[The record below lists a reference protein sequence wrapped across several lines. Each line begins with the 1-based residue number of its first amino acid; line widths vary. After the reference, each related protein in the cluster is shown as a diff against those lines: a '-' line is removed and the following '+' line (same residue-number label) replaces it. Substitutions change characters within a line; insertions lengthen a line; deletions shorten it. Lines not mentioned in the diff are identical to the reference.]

1 MLVHAYYPEDVRVAA
16 EARAAIAAGFEV
28 AVVALRRQDQQAEEW
43 IDGARVIRLPIGRQ
57 RGAGKLTLIREY
69 LSFTALAVVRTA
81 AGSLRH
87 RFDVVHVNNPP
98 DFLVVASLVPRL
110 LGAKVVFD
118 VHDLSPDMFMMRFE
132 NPAGGIVDRA
142 LTFVE
147 RLAAHASD
155 AVLTVHEPYRQELA
169 RRGIPLEKVSV
180 VLNSLDEELLTTDT
194 DPPAEAEG
202 FRIVYHGTI
211 TPHYGVEL
219 LVEAAA
225 RSRGAIPG
233 LRLELYGAGD
243 ALPGILERAHSLGLD
258 PALTVAPRLLSR
270 RDVLRAV
277 KFASVG
283 VIPNLPLRLNR
294 FALPTKLFEYV
305 ALGIPAVVADLET
318 IRAHF
323 SENEVWFFE
332 PGNPVSLAA
341 ALERVAAD
349 PDAAACRA
357 AAARTRYETYR
368 WQRYAD
374 VYTELL
380 WRLAAQGRRGVAV
393 QRPAGTTSAGPQTKG
408 GCAG

>member
-1 MLVHAYYPEDVRVAA
+1 MLLHAYYPEDGRVVA

-43 IDGARVIRLPIGRQ
+43 VDGVHVTRLPIGRQ
-57 RGAGKLTLIREY
+57 WGAGKVTLLREY
-69 LSFTALAVVRTA
+69 LSFTTLAIMRTTA
-81 AGSLRH
+81 RSLRR

-98 DFLVVASLVPRL
+98 DFLVFASLVPRL

-118 VHDLSPDMFMMRFE
+118 VHDLSSDMVMMRFG
-132 NPAGGIVDRA
+132 NPVGGILDRA
-142 LTFVE
+142 LIFVE
-147 RLAAHASD
+147 RLAARASD
-155 AVLTVHEPYRQELA
+155 AVLTVHEPYRQELG
-169 RRGIPLEKVSV
+169 RHGIPLEKVSV
-180 VLNSLDEELLTTDT
+180 VLNSLDEELIPPET
-194 DPPAEAEG
+194 DPPAKAEG

-225 RSRGAIPG
+225 RARGAIPG
-233 LRLELYGAGD
+233 FRLELYGAGD
-243 ALPGILERAHSLGLD
+243 ALPGILERAHLLGLD
-258 PALTVAPRLLSR
+258 DALNVAPRFLSR
-270 RDVLRAV
+270 RDVLEAV

-323 SENEVWFFE
+323 SENELWFFE
-332 PGNPVSLAA
+332 PGNPASLAA
-341 ALERVAAD
+341 ALERVAKD
-349 PDAAACRA
+349 PDAAADRA
-357 AAARTRYETYR
+357 AAARARYEAYR
-368 WQRYAD
+368 WQRSAD

-380 WRLAAQGRRGVAV
+380 WRLATRPRRGVVV
-393 QRPAGTTSAGPQTKG
+393 QRTVGTT
-408 GCAG
+408 

>member
-1 MLVHAYYPEDVRVAA
+1 MLLHDYYPEEIRVAA
-16 EARAAIAAGFEV
+16 EARAAIAAGFDV
-28 AVVALRRQDQQAEEW
+28 AVLALQGDDQPAEER
-43 IDGARVIRLPIGRQ
+43 IDGVRVIRLPIGHR
-57 RGAGKLTLIREY
+57 RGAAKLTLLREY
-69 LSFTALAVVRTA
+69 LSFTALALVRSA
-81 AGSLRH
+81 AHSLRH
-87 RFDVVHVNNPP
+87 RVDVVQVHNPP

-118 VHDLSPDMFMMRFE
+118 VHDLSPDMFMMRFD

-142 LTFVE
+142 LTGVE
-147 RLAAHASD
+147 RLAAGAAD

-169 RRGIPLEKVSV
+169 RHGVPAEKVSV
-180 VLNSLDEELLTTDT
+180 LLNSLDEDLLPTDSN
-194 DPPAEAEG
+194 PPAGAKG

-225 RSRGAIPG
+225 RARATIPG
-233 LRLELYGAGD
+233 LRLDLYGAGD
-243 ALPGILERAHSLGLD
+243 ALPRIRERAHILGLD
-258 PALTVAPRLLSR
+258 SMLTVAPRPLPQR
-270 RDVLRAV
+270 EVLEAV
-277 KFASVG
+277 RFASAG

-305 ALGIPAVVADLET
+305 ALGIPAVVAELPT

-323 SENEVWFFE
+323 SENDVWFFE
-332 PGNPVSLAA
+332 PGNPDSLAA

-349 PDAAACRA
+349 PAAASERA
-357 AAARTRYETYR
+357 AAARARYETYR

-380 WRLAAQGRRGVAV
+380 WRLAAQRRRGVAV
-393 QRPAGTTSAGPQTKG
+393 QRTATT
-408 GCAG
+408 

>member
-28 AVVALRRQDQQAEEW
+28 AVVALRRNDQQAEEW
-43 IDGARVIRLPIGRQ
+43 IDGARVIRLPVGHQ
-57 RGAGKLTLIREY
+57 RGTGKLTLLREY
-69 LSFTALAVVRTA
+69 LSFTALAIMRTA
-81 AGSLRH
+81 ARSLRH
-87 RFDVVHVNNPP
+87 RFDVVQVHNPP

-118 VHDLSPDMFMMRFE
+118 VHDLSPDMFMMRFD

-142 LTFVE
+142 LTLVE

-169 RRGIPLEKVSV
+169 RHGVPLEKVSV
-180 VLNSLDEELLTTDT
+180 VLNSLDEELVTTDT

-225 RSRGAIPG
+225 RARGTIPD

-243 ALPGILERAHSLGLD
+243 ALPGILERAHLLGLD
-258 PALTVAPRLLSR
+258 SALTVAPHLLSR
-270 RDVLRAV
+270 RDVLEAV

-283 VIPNLPLRLNR
+283 VIPNLPVPLNR

-323 SENEVWFFE
+323 SEKEVWFFE
-332 PGNPVSLAA
+332 PGNPVCLAA

-349 PDAAACRA
+349 PDAAVGRA
-357 AAARTRYETYR
+357 AAARARYEMYR
-368 WQRYAD
+368 WRRYAD

-380 WRLAAQGRRGVAV
+380 WRLAAQRRRGVAV
-393 QRPAGTTSAGPQTKG
+393 QRTVVTS
-408 GCAG
+408 

>member
-1 MLVHAYYPEDVRVAA
+1 MLVHAYYPEDGRVAA

-28 AVVALRRQDQQAEEW
+28 VVVALRGHDQSAEEW
-43 IDGARVIRLPIGRQ
+43 IDGAHVIRLPIGRQ
-57 RGAGKLTLIREY
+57 RGAGRLTLLREY
-69 LSFTALAVVRTA
+69 LFFTALAIVRSA
-81 AGSLRH
+81 ERSLHR

-118 VHDLSPDMFMMRFE
+118 VHDLSSDMFMMRFD

-142 LTFVE
+142 LIFVE

-155 AVLTVHEPYRQELA
+155 AVLTVHEPYRRELA
-169 RRGIPLEKVSV
+169 RHGIPLEKVSV
-180 VLNSLDEELLTTDT
+180 VLNSLDEELVTTD
-194 DPPAEAEG
+194 AEAPRKAEG

-219 LVEAAA
+219 LVEAVSRA
-225 RSRGAIPG
+225 RGAIPG

-243 ALPGILERAHSLGLD
+243 ALPGILERAHLLGLD
-258 PALTVAPRLLSR
+258 SALTVSPRLLSR
-270 RDVLRAV
+270 RDVLEAV
-277 KFASVG
+277 KFAAVG

-318 IRAHF
+318 IRAYF
-323 SENEVWFFE
+323 SENEVCFFE
-332 PGNPVSLAA
+332 PGNAASLAA

-349 PDAAACRA
+349 PDAAADRA
-357 AAARTRYETYR
+357 AAARSRYEAYR

-380 WRLAAQGRRGVAV
+380 WRLAAQRRRGVAA
-393 QRPAGTTSAGPQTKG
+393 RRGTRTT
-408 GCAG
+408 

>member
-1 MLVHAYYPEDVRVAA
+1 MLLHAYYPEDGRVAA

-28 AVVALRRQDQQAEEW
+28 AVVALRRQDQQTEEW
-43 IDGARVIRLPIGRQ
+43 IDGVHVIRLPIGRQ
-57 RGAGKLTLIREY
+57 WGAGKLTLLREY
-69 LSFTALAVVRTA
+69 LSFTTLAIVRTA
-81 AGSLRH
+81 ARSLRR

-118 VHDLSPDMFMMRFE
+118 VHDLSSDMFMMRFD

-142 LTFVE
+142 LMLVE

-169 RRGIPLEKVSV
+169 RHGIPLEKVSV
-180 VLNSLDEELLTTDT
+180 VLNSLDEELVTTDT
-194 DPPAEAEG
+194 EPPAEAEG

-225 RSRGAIPG
+225 RARGAIPD

-243 ALPGILERAHSLGLD
+243 ALPGILERAHLLGLD
-258 PALTVAPRLLSR
+258 SALAVAPRLLSR
-270 RDVLRAV
+270 RDVLEAV
-277 KFASVG
+277 RFATVG

-341 ALERVAAD
+341 ALQRVAAD
-349 PDAAACRA
+349 PDAAARRA
-357 AAARTRYETYR
+357 AAARARYEAYR

-380 WRLAAQGRRGVAV
+380 WRLAAQRRRGVAV
-393 QRPAGTTSAGPQTKG
+393 QRTVRTA
-408 GCAG
+408 

>member
-1 MLVHAYYPEDVRVAA
+1 
-16 EARAAIAAGFEV
+16 
-28 AVVALRRQDQQAEEW
+28 
-43 IDGARVIRLPIGRQ
+43 
-57 RGAGKLTLIREY
+57 
-69 LSFTALAVVRTA
+69 
-81 AGSLRH
+81 
-87 RFDVVHVNNPP
+87 
-98 DFLVVASLVPRL
+98 
-110 LGAKVVFD
+110 
-118 VHDLSPDMFMMRFE
+118 
-132 NPAGGIVDRA
+132 
-142 LTFVE
+142 
-147 RLAAHASD
+147 
-155 AVLTVHEPYRQELA
+155 VLTVHEPYRQELA

-219 LVEAAA
+219 LVEATD
-225 RSRGAIPG
+225 RSRGATPG

-270 RDVLRAV
+270 RDVLQAV

-305 ALGIPAVVADLET
+305 ALGIPAVVADQET

-349 PDAAACRA
+349 PDAAAGRA
-357 AAARTRYETYR
+357 AAALTRYETYR

-380 WRLAAQGRRGVAV
+380 WRLAAQRRRGVAV
-393 QRPAGTTSAGPQTKG
+393 QRPAGTT
-408 GCAG
+408 

>member
-1 MLVHAYYPEDVRVAA
+1 MFSVRKPRLLMLLHDYYPEDVRVAK

-28 AVVALRRQDQQAEEW
+28 AVVALRRDDQQGEEW
-43 IDGARVIRLPIGRQ
+43 IEGARVIRLPIGHQ
-57 RGAGKLTLIREY
+57 RRATKLTLLREY
-69 LSFTALAVVRTA
+69 LSFTALATVRA
-81 AGSLRH
+81 AVRSLCH
-87 RFDVVHVNNPP
+87 RFDVVQVHNPP
-98 DFLVVASLVPRL
+98 DFLIIASLVPRL

-118 VHDLSPDMFMMRFE
+118 VHDLSPDMFMMRFD
-132 NPAGGIVDRA
+132 NPAGGIIDRA
-142 LTFVE
+142 LVFVE

-155 AVLTVHEPYRQELA
+155 AVLTVHEPYRQELG
-169 RRGIPLEKVSV
+169 RHGVPVEKVSV
-180 VLNSLDEELLTTDT
+180 VLNSLDEELVTTDSG
-194 DPPAEAEG
+194 PPREADG

-225 RSRGAIPG
+225 RARGAIPG

-243 ALPGILERAHSLGLD
+243 ALPAILERAQLLRLD
-258 PALTVAPRLLSR
+258 SALTVTPRLLPQ
-270 RDVLRAV
+270 RDVLEAV

-283 VIPNLPLRLNR
+283 VIPNLPVRLNR

-305 ALGIPAVVADLET
+305 ALGIPAVVADLQT

-332 PGNPVSLAA
+332 PGNAVSLAA

-349 PDAAACRA
+349 PDAAAGRA
-357 AAARTRYETYR
+357 AAARARYETYR

-374 VYTELL
+374 VYTGLL
-380 WRLAAQGRRGVAV
+380 WRLAAQRRRGVAV
-393 QRPAGTTSAGPQTKG
+393 QRTVGTT
-408 GCAG
+408 